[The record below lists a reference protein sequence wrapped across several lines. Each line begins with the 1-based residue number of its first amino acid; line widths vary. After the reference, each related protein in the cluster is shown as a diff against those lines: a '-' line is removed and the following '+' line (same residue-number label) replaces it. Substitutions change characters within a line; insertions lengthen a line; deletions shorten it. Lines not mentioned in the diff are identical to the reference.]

1 MRTRTIAAVAAATLA
16 GGLLAPAAH
25 AAQTPR
31 AAVVAALDAWP
42 GAWERRDADAI
53 CGLFARDAVLLFPGR
68 PDRDYATA
76 CTQFRRLA
84 ADPDTEIRY
93 RRPHIQ
99 SVAVSG
105 RLAAVR
111 LIWTVTIRSGDGP
124 AETSREQGLDV
135 LRRGADG
142 RWRITV
148 SHAYPLE

>member
-1 MRTRTIAAVAAATLA
+1 MRTTIAILAAALA
-16 GGLLAPAAH
+16 GGLLPPAAG
-25 AAQTPR
+25 AAQHTPR
-31 AAVVAALDAWP
+31 KAVVAAVDAWP
-42 GAWERRDADAI
+42 GAWERRDGDAI
-53 CGLFARDAVLLFPGR
+53 CGLFARDAVLVFQGR

-76 CTQFRRLA
+76 CAQFRRLA
-84 ADPDTEIRY
+84 ADPDTEVHY
-93 RRPHIQ
+93 RRPQIQ

-111 LIWTVTIRSGDGP
+111 LIWTVTIRSADGTT
-124 AETSREQGLDV
+124 ETSREQGLDV